1 MPATIKNAAS
11 AKLTASTKCA
21 ASAALTARDAL
32 VPWMQPELTGINRL
46 PGRATLLPYATAAD
60 ALADKHGTKA
70 RQISLDGTWRFK
82 VVAQVEDTPATF
94 PTADTS
100 GKTWGDIAVP
110 GNWTMQG
117 YGLPHYTNVRMP
129 FAPCVPPTVPTAN
142 PTGLYRTSFT
152 VPAAWKGK
160 RLVLHFGGVETCFS
174 VWVNGVA
181 VGLGKDSRLP
191 SEFDITALAI
201 KGVNELAV
209 QVIKWADS
217 SYCEDQDH
225 WRQAGIH
232 RSVMLYATE
241 QTHLQDVFARGAY
254 DHITGAGTLALTVR
268 AAAVPAKDWKVRVQ
282 VVDAAGKALLKKP
295 LEAAL
300 PYDLYAHTAA
310 VEGVAELSAEL
321 PAVQPWS
328 GETPTLYTVVVSLLD
343 AAGKEVEATRTRL
356 GFRSVTIAN
365 RELRING
372 KMVYM
377 RGANRHDHND
387 RLGKTVGRDLMLR
400 DIQVL
405 KEHNF
410 NAVRCSHYPNDPL
423 WLDLCDEHGIYLID
437 EADLETHHHFNTL
450 TNDPRFA
457 LAFLDRAMR
466 MVLRDRNHPSVIAWS
481 LGNESGYGPN
491 HDAMAGWIRHADPTR
506 ILHYEGAI
514 CRVLNRE
521 GWTKATT
528 GVDQWD
534 KGHAATDLVCPMYPS
549 ISDLVDHV
557 TTSKDSRP
565 LIMCEYAHAMGNSCG
580 NLAEYWAAIEGHHGL
595 QGGFIWELLDHGV
608 AAVKRNG
615 VNAVVKPGEQRQFW
629 AYGGDF
635 GDTPNDV
642 NFCCDG
648 LVWPDRTPHPVMQE
662 CKHLFQPLRIS
673 SANPANR
680 EVTLRS
686 WYDFI
691 DTSHLAGTW
700 ELAVGGLCVQ
710 SGKLPTLKL
719 APGAT
724 TTIQV
729 PFTVPQTRPGQEL
742 HLTLRFRDMRGTA
755 LLPKGHE
762 VGWSQVAVP
771 AGALAP
777 AIRVARSQSAPTIR
791 DSRTELCVTGA
802 DFTVVLAKDSGR
814 ITTWRSAGR
823 DLLVCGPQLTAWRAP
838 TDNDGIKAFDMVV
851 GKTGA
856 WMKPVS
862 RWMNA
867 GLHSLNRSCTALQAA
882 AQADGSILITATHAV
897 WGADRS
903 QPITEQQRLVV
914 NADGSLSFAHV
925 FNVAKGLPDL
935 PRLGV
940 EMEVPAGFEALEFFG
955 HGPHESYCDRRAGAA
970 LGRYRSTVSERYV
983 PYIMPQE
990 HGNISGLRWLALRNA
1005 QGQGLLAACDGPL
1018 DGKATH
1024 LSDQQQ
1030 TAAFHTT
1037 DLTPSATTFLHLDV
1051 RQRGLGGA
1059 SCGPDT
1065 LEQYRI
1071 HPGQVYRLSY
1081 RLVPLAKGDGVDH

>member
-1 MPATIKNAAS
+1 
-11 AKLTASTKCA
+11 
-21 ASAALTARDAL
+21 
-32 VPWMQPELTGINRL
+32 MQPELTGINRL
-46 PGRATLLPYATAAD
+46 PGRATLLPFGSAAD
-60 ALADKHGTKA
+60 ALAGKQPRH
-70 RQISLDGTWRFK
+70 ICLDGTWRFK
-82 VVAQVEDTPATF
+82 VVEHVEDTPESFT
-94 PTADTS
+94 TADTTTT
-100 GKTWGDIAVP
+100 GWGDIEVP

-129 FAPCVPPTVPTAN
+129 FAPCVPPTVPHAN
-142 PTGLYRTSFT
+142 PTGLYRTAFK

-160 RLVLHFGGVETCFS
+160 RLVIHFGGVETCFS

-191 SEFDITALAI
+191 SEFDITDYVQS
-201 KGVNELAV
+201 GMNQLAV

-232 RSVMLYATE
+232 RSVTLYATE
-241 QTHLQDVFARGAY
+241 ITYLQDVFARGSY
-254 DHITGAGTLALTVR
+254 DHTTGSGTVALTVR
-268 AAAVPAKDWKVRVQ
+268 AGAVPAKDWKVRVQ
-282 VVDAAGKALLKKP
+282 LFTAAGKLVSKTAL
-295 LEAAL
+295 ESTL

-310 VEGVAELSAEL
+310 SEGVAELSLAL
-321 PAVQPWS
+321 PAVSPWS
-328 GETPTLYTVVVSLLD
+328 GETPSLYTAVVSLLD
-343 AAGKEVEATRTRL
+343 PHGREVEATRTRF
-356 GFRSVTIAN
+356 GFRTISIVN
-365 RELRING
+365 RELRVNG
-372 KMVYM
+372 KMIYI
-377 RGANRHDHND
+377 RGANRHDHHD
-387 RLGKTVGRDLMLR
+387 RLGKTIDRELMLR

-423 WLDLCDEHGIYLID
+423 WLDLCDEHGIYLFD
-437 EADLETHHHFNTL
+437 ETDLETHHHFNTL
-450 TNDPRFA
+450 THDPRYA

-514 CRVLNRE
+514 CRVFNQ
-521 GWTKATT
+521 GDWGKAKS
-528 GVDQWD
+528 GPDQWE

-549 ISDLVDHV
+549 ISDIVDHA

-580 NLAEYWAAIEGHHGL
+580 NLAEYWAAIELHHGL
-595 QGGFIWELLDHGV
+595 QGGFIWEMLDHGI
-608 AAVKRNG
+608 AAVKRDG
-615 VNAVVKPGEQRQFW
+615 VNAVVKPGEKRQFW

-648 LVWPDRTPHPVMQE
+648 LVWPDRTPHSSMQE
-662 CKHLFQPLRIS
+662 CKQLFQPLRICS
-673 SANPANR
+673 SNTANR

-700 ELAVGGLCVQ
+700 ELTVDGVTVQ
-710 SGKLPTLKL
+710 SGKIPTLQLK
-719 APGAT
+719 PGESR
-724 TTIQV
+724 TIQI
-729 PFTVPQTRPGQEL
+729 PYTVPQTQVGQEL
-742 HLTLRFRDMRGTA
+742 HLTLRFNDTRTSP

-762 VGWSQVAVP
+762 IGWSQVAVP
-771 AGALAP
+771 
-777 AIRVARSQSAPTIR
+777 
-791 DSRTELCVTGA
+791 TGA
-802 DFTVVLAKDSGR
+802 QAPFTCTSCTATVAPSVRENRKELVISSKEGPGFEVIIAKDSGR
-814 ITTWRSAGR
+814 ISTWRVGGQE
-823 DLLVCGPQLTAWRAP
+823 LLLAGPQMTAWRAP
-838 TDNDGIKAFDMVV
+838 IDNDGIKAWDMVV
-851 GKTGA
+851 GKKGP

-867 GLHSLNRSCTALQAA
+867 GLNSLNRTCGKFTTVV
-882 AQADGSILITATHAV
+882 QADNSLLISSEHTA
-897 WGADRS
+897 WGTQRK
-903 QPITEQQRLVV
+903 QPIREIRQMVIHR
-914 NADGSLSFAHV
+914 DGSLSFAHT
-925 FNVAKGLPDL
+925 FTVAKELPDL

-940 EMEVPAGFEALEFFG
+940 EMEIPAGFEAMEFFG

-970 LGRYRSTVSERYV
+970 IGRYKTTVNARYV

-990 HGNISGLRWLALRNA
+990 HGNIAGLRWLSLRNSK
-1005 QGQGLLAACDGPL
+1005 GTGLLATIDGL
-1018 DGKATH
+1018 SEGKATH

-1037 DLTPSATTFLHLDV
+1037 DLIPSATTHVYLDV
-1051 RQRGLGGA
+1051 RQRGLGGN

-1071 HPGQVYRLSY
+1071 HSGQSYQLNYRLAP
-1081 RLVPLAKGDGVDH
+1081 LVKADDAGVIHRVR